1 MAKDR
6 GRETQLGFGPDGS
19 GIDSALDDAGTT
31 AGGLP
36 LRSALQTVA
45 LPDALERTDQ
55 VSHHLV
61 GVARG
66 GGDAKTLLTT
76 GNGGVVDALDIDAMG
91 AEELI
96 RGSLA
101 DLGITHQDGN
111 NVGRVGNDGD
121 IEGSEL
127 SLESAGIG
135 LLGNTLVGRVTEVL
149 DRCSRTGDDGWGQG
163 GGKDESRRVRTNHVD
178 QGGRTGNVTTNNTK
192 GLSKGSGDDIDLI
205 HGSLDGAVLGSVQ
218 VVGKV
223 QVLGNTGTVRAVHA
237 DGVDLVEEG
246 DGAILFGK
254 AANVVDLADGA
265 GHRVDGLKG
274 NDFRDR
280 GIEGLEELLEMG
292 GIVVA
297 EDHLFDTRVF
307 DALDHGGVVH
317 GVGEDDTV
325 GQLLGKGAEGGVVGD
340 IAGGED
346 EGGGLVVEGG
356 EFVLEGEM
364 HGTVTGNVAGTS
376 GTGAVLAE
384 GCLHGFDDD
393 GILGHAEVVV

>member
-6 GRETQLGFGPDGS
+6 SRETQLRLGPDGS
-19 GIDSALDDAGTT
+19 GIDSALDNASAT

-36 LRSALQTVA
+36 LRSALQSIA

-66 GGDAKTLLTT
+66 GGDAKTLLAT

-96 RGSLA
+96 RGGLA
-101 DLGITHQDGN
+101 DLGISHQNGN
-111 NVGRVGNDGD
+111 NVGRVGDDGD
-121 IEGSEL
+121 IERSEL
-127 SLESAGIG
+127 SLESARIG
-135 LLGNTLVGRVTEVL
+135 LLRNALMGRVAEVL
-149 DRCSRTGDDGWGQG
+149 DRCGRTGDDGWGQG
-163 GGKDESRRVRTNHVD
+163 GGKDESWGVGANHVD
-178 QGGRTGNVTTNNTK
+178 QGGRTGNVATNNTK

-205 HGSLDGAVLGSVQ
+205 HGSLDGADLGSVQ

-223 QVLGNTGTVRAVHA
+223 QVLGDTGTVRAVHA
-237 DGVDLVEEG
+237 DGVDLVEKG

-254 AANVVDLADGA
+254 AANVVDLTNGA
-265 GHRVDGLKG
+265 RHGVDSLKG
-274 NDFRDR
+274 NDFGDGR
-280 GIEGLEELLEMG
+280 IEGLEELLEMG
-292 GIVVA
+292 GVVVA
-297 EDHLFDTRVF
+297 EDHLFNAGVL

-325 GQLLGKGAEGGVVGD
+325 GQLLGEGAEGGVVGD

-346 EGGGLVVEGG
+346 EGGGLVMEGG
-356 EFVLEGEM
+356 ELVLEGEM
-364 HGTVTGNVAGTS
+364 HGTVTGDVAGTS

-393 GILGHAEVVV
+393 GVLGHAEVVV